1 MTFTLSSAF
10 AQGTSA
16 MFFFVLLFLASVVH
30 TDTGQLF
37 HIFTFAPLFIGDPFR
52 KNFKRTYIK
61 NDGVT

>member
-1 MTFTLSSAF
+1 
-10 AQGTSA
+10 